1 MSEETNGQG
10 SAYAV
15 TVRKAAN
22 LSAEEWSD
30 ERIGAI
36 ARTVAPPDAKPAEI
50 AMFLAVAHRYQ
61 LDPFLK
67 EIWLAK
73 DKGRLI
79 LLTGRDSFIKVAE
92 RDEGYLGFDSGVV
105 YQNDHFEVD
114 READSIIV
122 THQVKG
128 FVDRGARVGAFCV
141 AYHKVRRQVLVLRK
155 WEDYAHLHGKDNWK
169 NYGDDMLETRVITAA
184 LRRQYTIS
192 GIYSESEFIAGELH
206 SESEQAGTATKERLE
221 ALKDRMRNGDEEPE
235 EPTQDAEYEV
245 VDHAEVDTE
254 TPVSEIE
261 EPELE
266 SERPE
271 TETPEPKK
279 SKDELRK
286 EYFGKLRELHPLDE
300 YPDPE
305 SWEELRHEWQKT
317 VVGKAT
323 IKKWTI
329 SDYELALDALAG
341 GISAEIWEVEQETVG
356 ADGTLPI

>member
-1 MSEETNGQG
+1 MVKPEEAKSRQG
-10 SAYAV
+10 SEYAV

-192 GIYSESEFIAGELH
+192 GIYSESEFIAGELDA
-206 SESEQAGTATKERLE
+206 ESSRAGTATQDRLE
-221 ALKDRMRNGDEEPE
+221 DLKERMRNGGE
-235 EPTQDAEYEV
+235 DAEGPIQEGEYEV
-245 VDHAEVDTE
+245 VDGGDQPAEA
-254 TPVSEIE
+254 P
-261 EPELE
+261 PE
-266 SERPE
+266 SGV
-271 TETPEPKK
+271 PEPKK
-279 SKDELRK
+279 SKDDLRK
-286 EYFGKLRELHPLDE
+286 EYFATLRDRFPLDD

-305 SWEELRHEWQKT
+305 SWEDLRHEWQKA
-317 VVGKAT
+317 VVGKST
-323 IKKWTI
+323 VKQWTI
-329 SDYELALDALAG
+329 ADFETAIEALES
-341 GISAEIWEVEQETVG
+341 GISSEIWELEEETVG
-356 ADGTLPI
+356 ADGRIPV